1 MPLIDAPFNQVK
13 ALSEQT
19 DALTSGGAPR
29 LTIAIPTYNRCAS
42 VVALVQQ
49 LLPQLSPEDE
59 LLVIDDGSQ
68 DGTVDALRQVPG
80 INLMPNPSNYGMVK
94 TWNRCLEA
102 ASRDWICI
110 IHDDDRVAPTALAT
124 IRHAC
129 TLMGEPA
136 LIAHRSVDAHLDQT
150 FRYRLAAPGA
160 WAALHT
166 PTTPSGVTVH
176 RAIVEAIGGFDEQ
189 FPYSCD
195 LEYFARICARYPSL
209 VIESPELLH
218 YNQHDQNYQYKTW
231 RKADFWQQLEAI
243 EQTILRHAGLSE
255 TGDSYFRDRMTNYAQ
270 HMLQNAAHADDQ
282 TLLRHVGLMLWKQPY
297 LGRRV
302 RLSASIAAICNT
314 YVKLSL

>member
-1 MPLIDAPFNQVK
+1 MPPIDAHLNQVK
-13 ALSEQT
+13 ALS
-19 DALTSGGAPR
+19 DHAGSLAFAGAAP
-29 LTIAIPTYNRCAS
+29 LSITIPTYNRCES

-59 LLVIDDGSQ
+59 LLVVDDGSQ
-68 DGTVDALRQVPG
+68 DGTTDALR
-80 INLMPNPSNYGMVK
+80 NLNAVKLVPNPSNYGMVK
-94 TWNRCLEA
+94 TWNRCLEV

-124 IRHAC
+124 IRRAC
-129 TLMGEPA
+129 TIVGEPA
-136 LIAHRSVDAHLDQT
+136 LIAHRSVDSHLDQA

-160 WAALHT
+160 WAVMHT

-176 RAIVEAIGGFDEQ
+176 RAVVDAIGGFDKQ

-209 VIESPELLH
+209 VIESPELLY

-231 RKADFWQQLEAI
+231 RQADFWQQLEAI
-243 EQTILRHAGLSE
+243 EQTVLKYAGLST
-255 TGDSYFRDRMTNYAQ
+255 TGENHFRDRMSHYAQ
-270 HMLQNAAHADDQ
+270 HMLQNAAQADDQ
-282 TLLRHVGLMLWKQPY
+282 TLLRHIGWMLWKQPY

-302 RLSASIAAICNT
+302 RLTAGIAALFNS
-314 YVKLSL
+314 YVKL